1 MEAPI
6 SERSHQPITEQR
18 QVQALYAQGL
28 GAPGCAGQ
36 NSYVGRLQAL
46 FANACKGALASLER
60 QGWKL
65 DVDGGHTDLCA
76 GEQGSIGNLP
86 GGLARC
92 CGTIA
97 MVAIQF
103 QLSCDPYCRERRQN
117 ILKWRIIMKYL
128 TAVIAASIIA
138 LTTGL
143 AQARDLGPDEAL
155 KLRDAGTILS
165 FEKLNAAALAKHP
178 GGTVHETELEQ
189 EYGKYIYQVDL
200 RDAQGVE
207 WDVELDAVTG
217 QVLKDHQDT

>member
-1 MEAPI
+1 
-6 SERSHQPITEQR
+6 
-18 QVQALYAQGL
+18 
-28 GAPGCAGQ
+28 
-36 NSYVGRLQAL
+36 
-46 FANACKGALASLER
+46 
-60 QGWKL
+60 
-65 DVDGGHTDLCA
+65 
-76 GEQGSIGNLP
+76 
-86 GGLARC
+86 
-92 CGTIA
+92 
-97 MVAIQF
+97 
-103 QLSCDPYCRERRQN
+103 
-117 ILKWRIIMKYL
+117 MKIL
-128 TAVIAASIIA
+128 TATIVASIIA